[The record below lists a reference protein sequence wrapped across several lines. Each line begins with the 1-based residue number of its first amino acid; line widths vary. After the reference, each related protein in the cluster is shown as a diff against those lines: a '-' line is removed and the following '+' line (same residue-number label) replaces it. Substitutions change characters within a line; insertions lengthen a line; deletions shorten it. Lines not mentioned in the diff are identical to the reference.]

1 MPIKIIVDSASDITK
16 EEAKILGIEVIPMEI
31 TIGDELFL
39 DGYNLSTTQFY
50 EKLVESDVLPKT
62 SQITPYRYEQTYKK
76 YVNDGYEVIVITLS
90 SKLSATYNSALQA
103 SKKFNGKVKVVDS
116 LNAAIGERLV
126 VLLALDLVK
135 QGKDIKEIV
144 DTLDIMKHK
153 INVIAVVDT
162 LEYLKKGGRI
172 SKTVAFIGGVLTI
185 KPVVGIVEGKV
196 KVLGKARGSKK
207 AKNMLTEL
215 ITQKGGIDFSLPF
228 GAVYSGLTDVY
239 VKKYIEDSRHLW
251 EKEVKEVPIHLI
263 GCTIGTHVGPGAIGV
278 AFFQK

>member
-76 YVNDGYEVIVITLS
+76 YVNDGHEVIVITLS
-90 SKLSATYNSALQA
+90 SKLSATYNNALQA

-135 QGKDIKEIV
+135 QGKNIKEIV

-172 SKTVAFIGGVLTI
+172 SKTAAFIGGVLTI

-215 ITQKGGIDFSLPF
+215 VTQKGGIDFSLPF

-251 EKEVKEVPIHLI
+251 EKEVKGVPIYLI

>member
-16 EEAKILGIEVIPMEI
+16 EEAKLLGIEVIPMEI

-39 DGYNLSTTQFY
+39 DGYNLSTTRFY

-135 QGKDIKEIV
+135 QGKNIKEVV

-215 ITQKGGIDFSLPF
+215 VTQKGGIDFSLPF

>member
-39 DGYNLSTTQFY
+39 DGYNLSTTRFY

-135 QGKDIKEIV
+135 QGKNIKEVV

-215 ITQKGGIDFSLPF
+215 VTQKGGIDFSLPF
-228 GAVYSGLTDVY
+228 VAVYSGLTDVY

>member
-1 MPIKIIVDSASDITK
+1 M
-16 EEAKILGIEVIPMEI
+16 
-31 TIGDELFL
+31 
-39 DGYNLSTTQFY
+39 
-50 EKLVESDVLPKT
+50 
-62 SQITPYRYEQTYKK
+62 
-76 YVNDGYEVIVITLS
+76 
-90 SKLSATYNSALQA
+90 
-103 SKKFNGKVKVVDS
+103 VDS

-126 VLLALDLVK
+126 VLLALELVK
-135 QGKDIKEIV
+135 QGKNIKEIV
-144 DTLDIMKHK
+144 DILDIMKHK

-239 VKKYIEDSRHLW
+239 VKKYVEDSRYLW
-251 EKEVKEVPIHLI
+251 EKEAKEVPIHLI

>member
-39 DGYNLSTTQFY
+39 DGYNLSTTRFY

-103 SKKFNGKVKVVDS
+103 SKKFNGKVKV
-116 LNAAIGERLV
+116 
-126 VLLALDLVK
+126 
-135 QGKDIKEIV
+135 
-144 DTLDIMKHK
+144 
-153 INVIAVVDT
+153 
-162 LEYLKKGGRI
+162 
-172 SKTVAFIGGVLTI
+172 
-185 KPVVGIVEGKV
+185 
-196 KVLGKARGSKK
+196 LGKARGSKK

-215 ITQKGGIDFSLPF
+215 VTQKGGIDFSLPF

-239 VKKYIEDSRHLW
+239 VKKYIEDSRYLW

>member
-135 QGKDIKEIV
+135 QGKNIKEVV

-215 ITQKGGIDFSLPF
+215 VTQKGGIDFSLPF

-239 VKKYIEDSRHLW
+239 VKKYVEDSRHLW

>member
-16 EEAKILGIEVIPMEI
+16 EEAKILGIEVISIEI

-135 QGKDIKEIV
+135 QGKNIKEIV

-172 SKTVAFIGGVLTI
+172 SKTAAFIGGVLTI

-215 ITQKGGIDFSLPF
+215 VTQKGGIDFSLPF

-239 VKKYIEDSRHLW
+239 VKKYVEDSRHLW

>member
-16 EEAKILGIEVIPMEI
+16 EEAKLLGIEVIPMEI

-126 VLLALDLVK
+126 VLLALDLIK
-135 QGKDIKEIV
+135 QGKNIKEIV
-144 DTLDIMKHK
+144 DTLDIMKHR

-185 KPVVGIVEGKV
+185 KPVVGIVDGKV

-239 VKKYIEDSRHLW
+239 VKKYVEDSRYLW
-251 EKEVKEVPIHLI
+251 EKEVKEVPIHLV